1 MYFWQVGLLAFAVL
15 WGLQIVG
22 TALQM
27 QHYRKTL
34 DAISERWQDGFVGSG
49 SARAQFGA
57 GAIAIVVASPDMT
70 ARQVL
75 VMRGRTVFA
84 KFQPRPDLV
93 GMAVANLRDGDGASS
108 KAARADAA
116 IKLAVAQ
123 VDRIAAERR
132 QVSLQ
137 PISMAQPLLET
148 A

>member
-1 MYFWQVGLLAFAVL
+1 MYFWQIGLLAFAVL
-15 WGLQIVG
+15 WGLQVVG
-22 TALQM
+22 TAMQM
-27 QHYRKTL
+27 RHYKRTL
-34 DAISERWQDGFVGSG
+34 DAIGERWNDGFVGSG

-70 ARQVL
+70 VRQVL

-93 GMAVANLRDGDGASS
+93 GVAVAKLRDGDGRAS

-123 VDRIAAERR
+123 IDRIAAERR
-132 QVSLQ
+132 EASLR
-137 PISMAQPLLET
+137 PISMAQPLLE
-148 A
+148 AA